1 MHIAKVEIE
10 NIRSIQKLNWSPP
23 PDKLAG
29 WHIILGNN
37 GAGKSTF
44 LKSIALALM
53 GSEAAWGLRLEWDDW
68 LRRGKKLGK

>member
-1 MHIAKVEIE
+1 MHVAKVEIE

-44 LKSIALALM
+44 LKSIALFGEAPEAL
-53 GSEAAWGLRLEWDDW
+53 GF
-68 LRRGKKLGK
+68 